1 MASVFHSTPISP
13 DFSLVLRYL
22 QSASEILKTGQVAEH
37 TNERKEALKI
47 AKGLVIA
54 LEQPEEVVMRWGF
67 EVTIASVAI
76 CLVSAYLHHIQLG
89 SQQACLRLGIDLK
102 LFHTLAEMNGIP
114 ISASELARRSNAEGL
129 LVSTYREWVLVSNL
143 C

>member
-22 QSASEILKTGQVAEH
+22 QSASEIFISGQIAEH
-37 TNERKEALKI
+37 TNERKEALKN

-76 CLVSAYLHHIQLG
+76 CLVSAY
-89 SQQACLRLGIDLK
+89 
-102 LFHTLAEMNGIP
+102 
-114 ISASELARRSNAEGL
+114 
-129 LVSTYREWVLVSNL
+129 
-143 C
+143 